1 MPKVVKPL
9 SDTQIKNSKP
19 KEKDYTL
26 TDGDGLY
33 LLVKNT
39 GSKIWRFQY
48 SFESKRYLTS
58 FGSYPAISLND
69 AREKRAA
76 YQKDISSG
84 INPADR
90 KSVV

>member
-48 SFESKRYLTS
+48 SFESK
-58 FGSYPAISLND
+58 
-69 AREKRAA
+69 
-76 YQKDISSG
+76 DI
-84 INPADR
+84 
-90 KSVV
+90 